1 MQDLLS
7 VRQCA
12 PVKKE
17 NILNLLLIVIL
28 FAINYNKHFTEREIY
43 SIILKAASNA
53 GNNNHIYKHDTQ
65 EE

>member
-1 MQDLLS
+1 M
-7 VRQCA
+7 
-12 PVKKE
+12 KKE

-53 GNNNHIYKHDTQ
+53 GNNNHIYQHDTQ